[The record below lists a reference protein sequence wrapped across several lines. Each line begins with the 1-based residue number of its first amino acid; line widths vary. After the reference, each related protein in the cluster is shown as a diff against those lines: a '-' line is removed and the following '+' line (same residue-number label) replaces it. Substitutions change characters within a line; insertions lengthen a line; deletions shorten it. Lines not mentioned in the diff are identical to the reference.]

1 MSTSSEAGSERRR
14 ICIMVKRISLRGT
27 TEGDVRVVLL
37 GTSIVAS
44 VVQCSC
50 DRYLNLEC
58 DRPADHEQLTL
69 QVEHVQ
75 QRITG
80 QLTLAKKW
88 SSSIFCE
95 FYQHQLYGDNQEEVG
110 TLWIAVT
117 QSGREGMYIEHH
129 QPQQT
134 KVPWFLKA
142 GGLYKLTK
150 NTYSTVSSWPIVS
163 LYARAGEKLVDAAVY
178 VGSSAVGGKNL
189 LGIRIP
195 SGHNRESLCSTLD
208 HATAVLLNDVDTAL
222 EEHLEELLDKAQD
235 VMECAGAWCK
245 CALCEAP
252 QTVLQWPMVSG
263 TLMLPLRVLGVAAS
277 GAALVRDTATGLVLF
292 IPRACHLLPPAAEEH
307 EDAANDLPHAQ
318 DCGSYVTSSPLAP
331 TQAHAEPSNHGSAD
345 GAHPS
350 SQEAQ
355 HECAAVRKMRR

>member
-14 ICIMVKRISLRGT
+14 LCIMAILIGPFFVAAFLAVKRISLRGT

-37 GTSIVAS
+37 GTSSVAS
-44 VVQCSC
+44 IVQCSC

-58 DRPADHEQLTL
+58 DRPADHEHLTL

-75 QRITG
+75 QCITG
-80 QLTLAKKW
+80 EVVLAKKW

-95 FYQHQLYGDNQEEVG
+95 FYQHQLYGDNQEEV
-110 TLWIAVT
+110 
-117 QSGREGMYIEHH
+117 
-129 QPQQT
+129 
-134 KVPWFLKA
+134 
-142 GGLYKLTK
+142 
-150 NTYSTVSSWPIVS
+150 
-163 LYARAGEKLVDAAVY
+163 AVY

-208 HATAVLLNDVDTAL
+208 HATVVLLNDVDTAL

-252 QTVLQWPMVSG
+252 QTVLQWPIVSS
-263 TLMLPLRVLGVAAS
+263 TLTLPLRVLGAAAS

-292 IPRACHLLPPAAEEH
+292 IPRACHLLPPTAEEH

-331 TQAHAEPSNHGSAD
+331 TQAHAEPSNHGLAD

-350 SQEAQ
+350 SHEAQ
-355 HECAAVRKMRR
+355 HECAAVLHYSSNCREQYSTALLQQL